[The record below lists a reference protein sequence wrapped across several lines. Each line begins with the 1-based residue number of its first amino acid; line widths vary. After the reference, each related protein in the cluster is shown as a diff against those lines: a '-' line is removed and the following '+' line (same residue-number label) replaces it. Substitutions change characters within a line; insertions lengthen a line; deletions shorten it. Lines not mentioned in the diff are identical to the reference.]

1 MDNKRNE
8 GRKQWSRNHP
18 NVAATPSM
26 KRRMVDHDYHGRG
39 IYMITLCVE
48 KRIPRLG
55 ALCGPDSCHSQ
66 PWVNLSSLGKRVE
79 AEWLGIPRYYPQIKV
94 LALTVMPDHLHGI
107 LFVTDSLPV
116 HLGKVINGFKAG
128 CNRAAREMG
137 HPVPLWETGYTDGI
151 LRGKGQLDRWKEYL
165 SDNPRR
171 LWVKRQHHDFFTVSH
186 HLTIAGTTVAA
197 MGNHQLLQHPSI
209 LQQIVTV
216 NGRSYSDPILNAD
229 GSVNMDASRRVV
241 FKFRLNDE
249 EIALEGDKLLT
260 QGAVLVSPAV
270 SRGEK
275 AIINRALE
283 AGVPVILISDNG
295 FSEMAKPGGK
305 LFDACAAGK
314 LLLIS
319 KNEHH
324 NDFLPLTQERCHD
337 MNALARAIARQP

>member
-66 PWVNLSSLGKRVE
+66 PWVSLSSLGKRVE

-137 HPVPLWETGYTDGI
+137 QPVPLWETGYTDGI
-151 LRGKGQLDRWKEYL
+151 LRGKGQLDRWKAYL

-209 LQQIVTV
+209 LQV
-216 NGRSYSDPILNAD
+216 YC
-229 GSVNMDASRRVV
+229 SR
-241 FKFRLNDE
+241 RLNDE
-249 EIALEGDKLLT
+249 EIALEGDKLLA

-275 AIINRALE
+275 AIINRELE

-324 NDFLPLTQERCHD
+324 NDYLPLTQERCHD

>member
-48 KRIPRLG
+48 KRIPRLE
-55 ALCGPDSCHSQ
+55 ALCGPDCCHSQ
-66 PWVNLSSLGKRVE
+66 PWVSLSSLGKRVE

-128 CNRAAREMG
+128 CNRAAKEMG
-137 HPVPLWETGYTDGI
+137 QPVPLWETGYTDGI
-151 LRGKGQLDRWKEYL
+151 LRGKGQLDRWKAYL
-165 SDNPRR
+165 NDNPRR

-209 LQQIVTV
+209 LQV
-216 NGRSYSDPILNAD
+216 YC
-229 GSVNMDASRRVV
+229 SR
-241 FKFRLNDE
+241 RLNDE

-319 KNEHH
+319 QNEHH
-324 NDFLPLTQERCHD
+324 NDYQPLTRERCHD

>member
-8 GRKQWSRNHP
+8 GRRQWSRNHP

-66 PWVNLSSLGKRVE
+66 PWVSLSSLGKRVE

-137 HPVPLWETGYTDGI
+137 QPMPLWETGYTDGI
-151 LRGKGQLDRWKEYL
+151 LRGKGQLDRWKAYL

-186 HLTIAGTTVAA
+186 HLTIAGTTVAT

-209 LQQIVTV
+209 LQV
-216 NGRSYSDPILNAD
+216 YC
-229 GSVNMDASRRVV
+229 SR
-241 FKFRLNDE
+241 RLNDE
-249 EIALEGDKLLT
+249 EIALEGDKLLA

-283 AGVPVILISDNG
+283 AEVPVILISDNG

-324 NDFLPLTQERCHD
+324 NDFLPLTQERCHN

>member
-66 PWVNLSSLGKRVE
+66 PWVSLSSLGKRVE

-107 LFVTDSLPV
+107 LFVMEPLPV
-116 HLGKVINGFKAG
+116 HLGKVINGFKVG
-128 CNRAAREMG
+128 CNRVARELG
-137 HPVPLWETGYTDGI
+137 QTVPLWEPGYTDGV
-151 LRGKGQLDRWKEYL
+151 LQGKGQLDRWKAYL

-171 LWVKRQHHDFFTVSH
+171 LWIKRQHHDFFTVSH

-209 LQQIVTV
+209 LQV
-216 NGRSYSDPILNAD
+216 YC
-229 GSVNMDASRRVV
+229 SR
-241 FKFRLNDE
+241 RLNDE
-249 EIALEGDKLLT
+249 EIALEGDKLLA
-260 QGAVLVSPAV
+260 QGAVLVSRAV

-324 NDFLPLTQERCHD
+324 NDYLPLTQERCHD

>member
-66 PWVNLSSLGKRVE
+66 PWVSLSSLGKRVE
-79 AEWLGIPRYYPQIKV
+79 TEWLGIPRYYPQIKV

-171 LWVKRQHHDFFTVSH
+171 LWIKRQHHDFFTVSH

-209 LQQIVTV
+209 LQV
-216 NGRSYSDPILNAD
+216 YC
-229 GSVNMDASRRVV
+229 SR
-241 FKFRLNDE
+241 RLNDE
-249 EIALEGDKLLT
+249 EIALEGDKLLA

>member
-66 PWVNLSSLGKRVE
+66 PWVSLSSLGKHVE

-137 HPVPLWETGYTDGI
+137 QPVPLWETGYTDGI
-151 LRGKGQLDRWKEYL
+151 LRGKGQLDRWKAYL

-209 LQQIVTV
+209 LQV
-216 NGRSYSDPILNAD
+216 YC
-229 GSVNMDASRRVV
+229 SR
-241 FKFRLNDE
+241 RLNDE
-249 EIALEGDKLLT
+249 EIALEGDKLLA

-324 NDFLPLTQERCHD
+324 NDYLPLTQERCHD

>member
-55 ALCGPDSCHSQ
+55 ALYGPDSCHSQ

-137 HPVPLWETGYTDGI
+137 QPVPLWETGYTDGI
-151 LRGKGQLDRWKEYL
+151 LRGKGQLDRWKAYL

-171 LWVKRQHHDFFTVSH
+171 LWIKRQHHDFFTVSH

-209 LQQIVTV
+209 LQV
-216 NGRSYSDPILNAD
+216 YC
-229 GSVNMDASRRVV
+229 SR
-241 FKFRLNDE
+241 RLNDE

-324 NDFLPLTQERCHD
+324 NDYLPLTQKRCHD

>member
-48 KRIPRLG
+48 KRIPRLE
-55 ALCGPDSCHSQ
+55 ALCGPDCCHSQ
-66 PWVNLSSLGKRVE
+66 PWVSLSSLGKRVE

-128 CNRAAREMG
+128 CNRAAKEMG
-137 HPVPLWETGYTDGI
+137 QPVPLWETGYTDGI
-151 LRGKGQLDRWKEYL
+151 LRGKGQLDRWKAYL
-165 SDNPRR
+165 NDNPRR

-209 LQQIVTV
+209 LQV
-216 NGRSYSDPILNAD
+216 YC
-229 GSVNMDASRRVV
+229 SR
-241 FKFRLNDE
+241 RLNDE

-324 NDFLPLTQERCHD
+324 NDYLPLTQERCHD

>member
-66 PWVNLSSLGKRVE
+66 PWVSLSSLGKRVE

-137 HPVPLWETGYTDGI
+137 QPMPLWETGYTDGI
-151 LRGKGQLDRWKEYL
+151 LRGKGQLDRWKAYL

-209 LQQIVTV
+209 LQV
-216 NGRSYSDPILNAD
+216 YC
-229 GSVNMDASRRVV
+229 SR
-241 FKFRLNDE
+241 RLNDE

-260 QGAVLVSPAV
+260 QDAVLVSPAV

>member
-1 MDNKRNE
+1 MDDNRNE

-48 KRIPRLG
+48 MRIPRLG

-66 PWVNLSSLGKRVE
+66 PWVSLSSLGKRVE
-79 AEWLGIPRYYPQIKV
+79 AEWLGLSRYYPQIKV

-137 HPVPLWETGYTDGI
+137 QPVPLWETGYTDGI
-151 LRGKGQLDRWKEYL
+151 LRGKGQLDRWKAYL

-171 LWVKRQHHDFFTVSH
+171 LWIKRQHHDFFTVSH
-186 HLTIAGTTVAA
+186 HLTIAGTTVWA
-197 MGNHQLLQHPSI
+197 MGNQRLLQAPSI
-209 LQQIVTV
+209 MQV
-216 NGRSYSDPILNAD
+216 YC
-229 GSVNMDASRRVV
+229 SRRM
-241 FKFRLNDE
+241 DEE
-249 EIALEGDKLLT
+249 EIAREGDKLLAL
-260 QGAVLVSPAV
+260 GAVLVSPGI
-270 SRGEK
+270 SPGEK

-324 NDFLPLTQERCHD
+324 NDYLPLTQERCHD

>member
-39 IYMITLCVE
+39 IYLITLCVE
-48 KRIPRLG
+48 KRVPRLG
-55 ALCGPDSCHSQ
+55 TLCEPDCCHSQ
-66 PWVNLSSLGKRVE
+66 PWVSLSSLGKRVE

-116 HLGKVINGFKAG
+116 HLGNVINGFKAG

-137 HPVPLWETGYTDGI
+137 QPVPLWETGYTDGI
-151 LRGKGQLDRWKEYL
+151 LRGKGQLDRWKAYL

-186 HLTIAGTTVAA
+186 HLTIAGTTVWA
-197 MGNHQLLQHPSI
+197 MGNQRLLQAPSI
-209 LQQIVTV
+209 MQV
-216 NGRSYSDPILNAD
+216 YC
-229 GSVNMDASRRVV
+229 SRRM
-241 FKFRLNDE
+241 DEE
-249 EIALEGDKLLT
+249 EIAREGDKLLAL
-260 QGAVLVSPAV
+260 GAVLVSPGI
-270 SRGEK
+270 SPGEK

-314 LLLIS
+314 ILLIS

-324 NDFLPLTQERCHD
+324 NDYLPLTQERCHD

>member
-1 MDNKRNE
+1 
-8 GRKQWSRNHP
+8 
-18 NVAATPSM
+18 
-26 KRRMVDHDYHGRG
+26 
-39 IYMITLCVE
+39 MITLCVE
-48 KRIPRLG
+48 KRIPRLE
-55 ALCGPDSCHSQ
+55 ALCGPDCCHSQ
-66 PWVNLSSLGKRVE
+66 PWVSLSSLGKRVE

-128 CNRAAREMG
+128 CNRAAKEMG
-137 HPVPLWETGYTDGI
+137 QPVPLWETGYTDGI
-151 LRGKGQLDRWKEYL
+151 LRGKGQLDRWKAYL
-165 SDNPRR
+165 NDNPRR

-209 LQQIVTV
+209 LQV
-216 NGRSYSDPILNAD
+216 YC
-229 GSVNMDASRRVV
+229 SR
-241 FKFRLNDE
+241 RLNDE

-319 KNEHH
+319 QNEHH
-324 NDFLPLTQERCHD
+324 NDYQPLTRERCHD

>member
-26 KRRMVDHDYHGRG
+26 KRRMAGHNYHGRG

-55 ALCGPDSCHSQ
+55 ALRGPDSCHSQ
-66 PWVNLSSLGKRVE
+66 PWVSLSSLGKHVE

-107 LFVTDSLPV
+107 LFVMEPLPV

-137 HPVPLWETGYTDGI
+137 QPVPLWETGYTDGI
-151 LRGKGQLDRWKEYL
+151 LRGKGQLDRWKAYL

-209 LQQIVTV
+209 LQV
-216 NGRSYSDPILNAD
+216 YC
-229 GSVNMDASRRVV
+229 SR
-241 FKFRLNDE
+241 RLNDE

>member
-66 PWVNLSSLGKRVE
+66 PWVSLSSLGKRVE
-79 AEWLGIPRYYPQIKV
+79 AEWLGIPRYYPQIEV

-137 HPVPLWETGYTDGI
+137 QPMPLWETGYTDGI
-151 LRGKGQLDRWKEYL
+151 LRGKGQLDRWKAYL

-171 LWVKRQHHDFFTVSH
+171 LWIKRQHHDFFTVSH

-209 LQQIVTV
+209 LQV
-216 NGRSYSDPILNAD
+216 YC
-229 GSVNMDASRRVV
+229 SR
-241 FKFRLNDE
+241 RLNDE
-249 EIALEGDKLLT
+249 EIALEGDMLLA

-319 KNEHH
+319 KNKHH
-324 NDFLPLTQERCHD
+324 NDYLPLTQERCHD

>member
-66 PWVNLSSLGKRVE
+66 PWVSLSSLGKRVE

-137 HPVPLWETGYTDGI
+137 QPMPLWETGYTDGV
-151 LRGKGQLDRWKEYL
+151 LQGKGQLDRWKAYL
-165 SDNPRR
+165 QDNPRR
-171 LWVKRQHHDFFTVSH
+171 LWVKRHHHDFFTVSH
-186 HLTIAGTTVAA
+186 HLTIADTTVAA

-209 LQQIVTV
+209 LQV
-216 NGRSYSDPILNAD
+216 YC
-229 GSVNMDASRRVV
+229 SR
-241 FKFRLNDE
+241 RLNDE
-249 EIALEGDKLLT
+249 EIALEGDKLLA

>member
-55 ALCGPDSCHSQ
+55 VLCGPDSCHSQ
-66 PWVNLSSLGKRVE
+66 PWVSLSSLGKRVE

-128 CNRAAREMG
+128 CNKAAREMG
-137 HPVPLWETGYTDGI
+137 QPMPLWETGYTDGV
-151 LRGKGQLDRWKEYL
+151 LQGKGQLDRWKAYL

-209 LQQIVTV
+209 LQV
-216 NGRSYSDPILNAD
+216 YC
-229 GSVNMDASRRVV
+229 SR
-241 FKFRLNDE
+241 RLNDE
-249 EIALEGDKLLT
+249 EIALEGDKLLA

-324 NDFLPLTQERCHD
+324 NDYLPLTQERCHD